1 MTNPKHIYIHGH
13 RGARGLYPENTITAF
28 IEAVKL
34 GVDALEMDVVI
45 SKDNQVVV
53 SHEPYMN
60 ALFCA
65 TTDGTAIDSHSEK
78 QHNLY
83 RMTYDQI
90 KQYDCGMMGN
100 KLFPQQQKIA
110 EHKPLLSE
118 VVKAV
123 DAYTQLNNLPPIHYN
138 IEIKSELQDDDLFQ
152 PTPVVFVNLVYDE
165 LIKLKILPRTI
176 LQSFDVR
183 ILQALKQKDL
193 TLTLSYLVENTDSLE
208 INLKR
213 LGFTPNIYAPEF
225 ILINEQLISDLKNK
239 NIKLITWTV
248 NEIDDMKHLINMG
261 VETLITDYPDKAI
274 NYIQNEFN
282 KNHHQS

>member
-1 MTNPKHIYIHGH
+1 LINPQHIYIHGH

-34 GVDALEMDVVI
+34 GVDAIEMDVVI

-60 ALFCA
+60 ALFCS
-65 TTDGTAIDSHSEK
+65 TPDGIAIDSHSEK

-83 RMTYDQI
+83 HLTYAQI
-90 KQYDCGMMGN
+90 KQYDCGKRGN
-100 KLFPQQQKIA
+100 ELFPQQKKVS

-123 DAYTQLNNLPPIHYN
+123 DVYTQLHNLLSIHYN
-138 IEIKSELQDDDLFQ
+138 IEIKSELEDDAIFQ
-152 PTPVVFVNLVYDE
+152 PTPVTFVNLVYDE

-183 ILQALKQKDL
+183 ILQALKIKDT
-193 TLTLSYLVENTDSLE
+193 TLTLSYLVENKDSLE
-208 INLKR
+208 INLDR
-213 LGFTPNIYAPEF
+213 LGFMPNIYAPEF
-225 ILINEQLISDLKNK
+225 ILINEQLISELKNK

-248 NEIDDMKHLINMG
+248 NEINDMKRLINMG

-274 NYIQNEFN
+274 TYIQNEFN

>member
-1 MTNPKHIYIHGH
+1 LNNPKHIYIHGH

-60 ALFCA
+60 ALFCS
-65 TTDGTAIDSHSEK
+65 TPDGTAIDSHSEK
-78 QHNLY
+78 EHNLY
-83 RMTYDQI
+83 YMTYEQI
-90 KQYDCGMMGN
+90 KQYDCGTRGN
-100 KLFPQQQKIA
+100 MLFPQQQKLA

-123 DAYTQLNNLPPIHYN
+123 ETFTRLNNLPPIHYN
-138 IEIKSELQDDDLFQ
+138 IEIKSELQDDGIFQ
-152 PTPVVFVNLVYDE
+152 PIPVTFVNLVYDE

-183 ILQALKQKDL
+183 ILQALKQKDSG
-193 TLTLSYLVENTDSLE
+193 LTLSYLVENTDSLE
-208 INLKR
+208 INLQR
-213 LGFTPNIYAPEF
+213 LGFKPTIYAPEF

-248 NEIDDMKHLINMG
+248 NEVDDMKRLINMG
-261 VETLITDYPDKAI
+261 VETLITDYPDRAA

-282 KNHHQS
+282 KNHH

>member
-60 ALFCA
+60 ALFCS
-65 TTDGTAIDSHSEK
+65 TPDGIAIDSHSEK

-83 RMTYDQI
+83 HMTYAQI
-90 KQYDCGMMGN
+90 RQYDCGMRGN
-100 KLFPQQQKIA
+100 ILFPQQKKIA

-118 VVKAV
+118 VVKAI
-123 DAYTQLNNLPPIHYN
+123 DAYTQLNNLPSIHYN
-138 IEIKSELQDDDLFQ
+138 IEIKSELQDDNIFQ

-165 LIKLKILPRTI
+165 LMKLKILPRTI

-208 INLKR
+208 TNLKR

-248 NEIDDMKHLINMG
+248 NEVNDIKRLINMG

-274 NYIQNEFN
+274 NYIQREFN
-282 KNHHQS
+282 KNRH

>member
-60 ALFCA
+60 ALFCS
-65 TTDGTAIDSHSEK
+65 TPDGVAINSAYEK

-83 RMTYDQI
+83 HMSYEQI
-90 KQYDCGMMGN
+90 KQYDCGMRGN
-100 KLFPQQQKIA
+100 RLFPQQQKLA

-118 VVKAV
+118 VIKAV
-123 DAYTQLNNLPPIHYN
+123 DAYTQLNHLPSMHYN
-138 IEIKSELQDDDLFQ
+138 IEIKSELQDDHLFQ
-152 PTPVVFVNLVYDE
+152 PTSVTFVNLVYDE
-165 LIKLKILPRTI
+165 LVKLKILPRTI

-183 ILQALKQKDL
+183 ILKVLKEKDS
-193 TLTLSYLVENTDSLE
+193 TLTLSYLVENKDSLE
-208 INLKR
+208 INLQR
-213 LGFTPNIYAPEF
+213 LGFMPNIYAPEF
-225 ILINEQLISDLKNK
+225 ILINEQLVSDLKNK

-248 NEIDDMKHLINMG
+248 NEVDDIKRLINMG

-282 KNHHQS
+282 KNHN

>member
-13 RGARGLYPENTITAF
+13 RGARGLFPENTITAF

-60 ALFCA
+60 ALFCS
-65 TTDGTAIDSHSEK
+65 TPNGTAIDSHFEK
-78 QHNLY
+78 EHNLY
-83 RMTYDQI
+83 YMTYEQI
-90 KQYDCGMMGN
+90 KQYDCGKRGN
-100 KLFPQQQKIA
+100 ELFPQQKKVA

-123 DAYTQLNNLPPIHYN
+123 DAFTRLNNLPPIHYN
-138 IEIKSELQDDDLFQ
+138 IEIKSELEDDDIFQ
-152 PTPVVFVNLVYDE
+152 PMPVTFVNLVYDE

-183 ILQALKQKDL
+183 ILQTLKQKDS

-208 INLKR
+208 INLQR
-213 LGFTPNIYAPEF
+213 LGFIPTIYAPEF
-225 ILINEQLISDLKNK
+225 ILINEQLISDLKHK

-248 NEIDDMKHLINMG
+248 NEVDDMKRLINMG

-274 NYIQNEFN
+274 SFIKSINGNIE
-282 KNHHQS
+282 

>member
-1 MTNPKHIYIHGH
+1 MNSPKHTYIQGH

-45 SKDNQVVV
+45 SKDNQIVV

-60 ALFCA
+60 ALFCS
-65 TTDGTAIDSHSEK
+65 TPDGTAIDSYSEK
-78 QHNLY
+78 EHNLY
-83 RMTYDQI
+83 NRAYAQI
-90 KQYDCGMMGN
+90 MQYDCGMRGN
-100 KLFPQQQKIA
+100 ILFPHQQKLT

-123 DAYTQLNNLPPIHYN
+123 DAFTQFNNLPSIHYN
-138 IEIKSELQDDDLFQ
+138 IEIKSELQDDGIFQ
-152 PTPVVFVNLVYDE
+152 PTPVTFVNLVYDE

-183 ILQALKQKDL
+183 ILQALKQKDS

-208 INLKR
+208 INLQR
-213 LGFTPNIYAPEF
+213 LEFTPTIYAPE
-225 ILINEQLISDLKNK
+225 
-239 NIKLITWTV
+239 LITWTV
-248 NEIDDMKHLINMG
+248 NEVEDMKRLIDMG
-261 VETLITDYPDKAI
+261 VGTLITDYPDKAI
-274 NYIQNEFN
+274 NYIQ
-282 KNHHQS
+282 KRI